1 MAELV
6 YSAGLTSK
14 LFWLQESRKT
24 AGYILDGYSKADI
37 RKIAWEENIYQVKA
51 EYRAYEVLNGTYRRV
66 SALPEAV
73 LRAFTTCDVETAKIL
88 NLIAILMDSRLFF
101 EFLHEVYD
109 EKLRLG
115 EKEITEEAY
124 EELLEQVSAS
134 KEADLIDAEL
144 FCGDERMKRIVK
156 KAHENEVFVVAS
168 NHDFFKTPAKEEII
182 GRLKKMQELDADIA
196 KIAVMPQS
204 RQDVLVLLDAT
215 REMYETYA
223 RGPIVTMSMGQ
234 MGAVSR
240 IAGEVFGSSIT
251 FGAAGKASA
260 PGQIEVGA
268 LRNALLTLHGG
279 L

>member
-66 SALPEAV
+66 SALPDAV

-115 EKEITEEAY
+115 EKEITDR
-124 EELLEQVSAS
+124 
-134 KEADLIDAEL
+134 DLNVFFSD
-144 FCGDERMKRIVK
+144 
-156 KAHENEVFVVAS
+156 KALQSDVVAGWTDTAVRKLKQCFTRFTQLLQGIPS
-168 NHDFFKTPAKEEII
+168 GVEEEVQY
-182 GRLKKMQELDADIA
+182 LSSK
-196 KIAVMPQS
+196 
-204 RQDVLVLLDAT
+204 
-215 REMYETYA
+215 
-223 RGPIVTMSMGQ
+223 
-234 MGAVSR
+234 SR
-240 IAGEVFGSSIT
+240 ISCI
-251 FGAAGKASA
+251 
-260 PGQIEVGA
+260 
-268 LRNALLTLHGG
+268 
-279 L
+279 